1 MVGFPLG
8 ARGCERY
15 GRIPTIFVA
24 GMMTALGAL
33 AFYWGPPAHL
43 GLRWFYG
50 SRSRIVIFTAAL
62 SAGQVG
68 GNSLGTEL
76 FPTAIRGAMMGW
88 FALIGAA
95 AAISAQ
101 TLIAVL
107 AAQPRR
113 PVYRGWLPEPARDTQ
128 RDHRR
133 AVATRDARPL
143 AGSRRDGRSIPEI
156 AIEPRLFLAAR
167 IATKVQG

>member
-1 MVGFPLG
+1 VGMLGFPLA

-24 GMMTALGAL
+24 GIMTGLSAL

-43 GLRWFYG
+43 GLRWLWIEVTYC
-50 SRSRIVIFTAAL
+50 IFTAAL

-95 AAISAQ
+95 AGISAQ

-107 AAQPRR
+107 AARLGGLSIVVGYLSLLAIPNAII
-113 PVYRGWLPEPARDTQ
+113 VALLLPE
-128 RDHRR
+128 
-133 AVATRDARPL
+133 TRGL
-143 AGSRRDGRSIPEI
+143 SLE
-156 AIEPRLFLAAR
+156 AA
-167 IATKVQG
+167 AMEEAFQKSQ